1 MTDQFPTFRRWFDGA
16 ARAASAPARWKFLA
30 PLGEQMDLRRPGLL
44 RPSWRQ
50 YIAVIAMFA
59 CLLVLICLAI
69 PGNPLTVWYWMRL
82 VGPTQEA
89 RYGFHVWL
97 DDRNAYCLEVESV
110 QQNGPFDRAGIK
122 AGWQIWAPSCTGVHA
137 GQTLFRKLRDSDAHQ
152 IELRFWTG
160 GCGSRERGDIIPRTV
175 AVIQPGGAS

>member
-16 ARAASAPARWKFLA
+16 ARAASAPPHWRVLSTFV
-30 PLGEQMDLRRPGLL
+30 ERMDRRQPGFF

-50 YIAVIAMFA
+50 YIAVIGVFA

-89 RYGFHVWL
+89 RYGFHVRL
-97 DDRNAYCLEVESV
+97 DDRDAKCLEVESV
-110 QQNGPFDRAGIK
+110 RQNGPFDHAGIK
-122 AGWQIWAPSCTGVHA
+122 VGWRVWAPSCTDVHA
-137 GQTLFRKLRDSDAHQ
+137 GQTLFRELRDVESPQ
-152 IELRFWTG
+152 LELRFKTA
-160 GCGSRERGDIIPRTV
+160 GCSSREGEIVHRTV
-175 AVIQPGGAS
+175 AVAQPAGRS